1 MRTTMHCHIPLYLS
15 AYGSCSLDGSA
26 HHQRYSTLTSPIT
39 HNACWCFHFAWL
51 MEWRVR
57 KPNLGI
63 GWRVPDESLT
73 VGHEQLAC
81 LSKEEVAV
89 GGGDGE
95 RDAT

>member
-1 MRTTMHCHIPLYLS
+1 
-15 AYGSCSLDGSA
+15 
-26 HHQRYSTLTSPIT
+26 
-39 HNACWCFHFAWL
+39 
-51 MEWRVR
+51 MEVR

-95 RDAT
+95 RDAA

>member
-1 MRTTMHCHIPLYLS
+1 MDHHIIRDIRTDC
-15 AYGSCSLDGSA
+15 
-26 HHQRYSTLTSPIT
+26 PIT
-39 HNACWCFHFAWL
+39 ALAGAFTL
-51 MEWRVR
+51 QSGMEVR

-95 RDAT
+95 RDAA